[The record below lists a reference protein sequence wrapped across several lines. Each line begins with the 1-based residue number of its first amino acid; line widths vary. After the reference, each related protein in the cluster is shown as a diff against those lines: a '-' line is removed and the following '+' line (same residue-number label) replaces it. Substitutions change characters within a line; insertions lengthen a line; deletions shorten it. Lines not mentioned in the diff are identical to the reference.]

1 MDIFLTLLTPTQLG
15 LAVAIALLAG
25 FVKGVVGFAMPMIFV
40 SGLSSFLAPE
50 LALAM
55 LMLPTLATNGIQA
68 LRQGPRAAWESITRF
83 KVYMIVG
90 GVVLILSAQLVNVLP
105 MQVMLLIIG
114 VPVTAFA
121 LMQIVGWTLRMSGQ
135 STTFE
140 VIIGV
145 VAGFLGG
152 LSGIWGPPTVMYLTA
167 LGTQKHDQMRA
178 QGVIYGL
185 GAVSLVGAHIGSG
198 VLNAA
203 TWPLSA
209 AMIVPSLIGM
219 FCGRQIMDRI
229 DQVVFRRATLFVL
242 LVAGLNLMRRALVG

>member
-40 SGLSSFLAPE
+40 SGLSSFLA
-50 LALAM
+50 
-55 LMLPTLATNGIQA
+55 TNGIQA
-68 LRQGPRAAWESITRF
+68 LRQGPRAAWESIARF

-114 VPVTAFA
+114 VPVTGFA
-121 LMQIVGWTLRMSGQ
+121 LMQIVGWTLTMSGQ

-140 VIIGV
+140 VVIGV

-152 LSGIWGPPTVMYLTA
+152 ISGIWGPPTVMYLTA

-209 AMIVPSLIGM
+209 AMIVPSLIG
-219 FCGRQIMDRI
+219 RQIMDRI

>member
-1 MDIFLTLLTPTQLG
+1 M
-15 LAVAIALLAG
+15 AG

-68 LRQGPRAAWESITRF
+68 LRQGPRAAWESIARF

-114 VPVTAFA
+114 VPVTGFA
-121 LMQIVGWTLRMSGQ
+121 LMQIVGWTLTMSGQ

-140 VIIGV
+140 VVIGV

-152 LSGIWGPPTVMYLTA
+152 ISGIWGPPTVMYLTA

-178 QGVIYGL
+178 QGVIYAAECGDDR
-185 GAVSLVGAHIGSG
+185 AVADRDVLRSSDHGPDRPGG
-198 VLNAA
+198 VPTRDAVRAA
-203 TWPLSA
+203 
-209 AMIVPSLIGM
+209 
-219 FCGRQIMDRI
+219 CGRAEPDAPRI
-229 DQVVFRRATLFVL
+229 GGVTLRPIWRPCGRTRL
-242 LVAGLNLMRRALVG
+242 R

>member
-1 MDIFLTLLTPTQLG
+1 MDILLTLLTPTQLG
-15 LAVAIALLAG
+15 LAVAIAILAG

-40 SGLSSFLAPE
+40 SGLSTFLAPD

-68 LRQGPRAAWESITRF
+68 LRQGPRAAWESIAKF
-83 KVYMIVG
+83 KVYLIVG
-90 GVVLILSAQLVNVLP
+90 AVVLILSAQLVSVLP

-114 VPVTAFA
+114 VPVTCFA
-121 LMQIVGWTLRMSGQ
+121 LMQIVGWTLTLNGQ

-145 VAGFLGG
+145 VAGFL
-152 LSGIWGPPTVMYLTA
+152 TA
-167 LGTQKHDQMRA
+167 LGTQKHEQMRA

-209 AMIVPSLIGM
+209 AMIVPALIGM
-219 FCGRQIMDRI
+219 FCGRQVMDRI
-229 DQVVFRRATLFVL
+229 DQVVFRRCSCCLWQ
-242 LVAGLNLMRRALVG
+242 G

>member
-1 MDIFLTLLTPTQLG
+1 MDIFLSVLTPAQLS
-15 LAVAIALLAG
+15 LALGIAVLAG

-40 SGLSSFLAPE
+40 SGLSSFLAPD

-55 LMLPTLATNGIQA
+55 LMLPTLVTNGVQA
-68 LRQGPRAAWESITRF
+68 LRQGPRAAWQSITKFRI
-83 KVYMIVG
+83 YLATG
-90 GVVLILSAQLVNVLP
+90 AVVLVLSAQLVSVLP
-105 MQVMLLIIG
+105 MQVMLVIIG

-121 LMQIVGWTLRMSGQ
+121 LMQIVGWTLTMSAQ
-135 STTFE
+135 SARFE
-140 VIIGV
+140 VVIGV

-152 LSGIWGPPTVMYLTA
+152 ISGIWGPPTVMYLTA
-167 LGTQKHDQMRA
+167 LGTQKHEQMRA

-198 VLNAA
+198 VLNSA

-209 AMIVPSLIGM
+209 AMILPALLGM
-219 FCGRQIMDRI
+219 VCGRRVMDRI

-242 LVAGLNLMRRALVG
+242 LVAGLNLLRRAFAG